1 VVLGS
6 RRIDLGRVMEKR
18 TYPRFPIRAPL
29 YVSVEGR
36 VFKKKLRLQSKDV
49 SAGGLSFSTRQ
60 KLPIDARSK
69 IIIGKLGDFLG
80 SAHIEAMVVYIRKD
94 RELKQYTVGVEFTRF
109 VDVEQQELA
118 ARLKGWEALEATPAE
133 PSPVR
138 GT

>member
-1 VVLGS
+1 VVFGS
-6 RRIDLGRVMEKR
+6 RRIHVGLVMENR
-18 TYPRFPIRAPL
+18 AHPRFPIRAPL

-49 SAGGLSFSTRQ
+49 SAGGLAFVTRQ

-69 IIIGKLGDFLG
+69 IIIGRLGDFLG

-94 RELKQYTVGVEFTRF
+94 QELKQYTVGVEFTRF
-109 VDVEQQELA
+109 VDVDQQELA
-118 ARLKGWEALEATPAE
+118 ARLKEWDAHEAMSAG